1 MSNIPEGAQEAVK
14 ELAASIA
21 VPINEWLDST
31 TDANWV
37 KRSVVMS
44 ALNNSLVM
52 WSILYEV
59 PAEMVIKS
67 VITCLGANGAFGD
80 DDDDDEVIH

>member
-1 MSNIPEGAQEAVK
+1 MSNIPEGARDEVEK
-14 ELAASIA
+14 LVGTIA
-21 VPINEWLDST
+21 VSINSWVNST

-37 KRSVVMS
+37 KRGVVLS

-59 PAEMVIKS
+59 PTEMVIKS
-67 VITCLGANGAFGD
+67 VITCLGANGAF
-80 DDDDDEVIH
+80 DDDDDEVVH